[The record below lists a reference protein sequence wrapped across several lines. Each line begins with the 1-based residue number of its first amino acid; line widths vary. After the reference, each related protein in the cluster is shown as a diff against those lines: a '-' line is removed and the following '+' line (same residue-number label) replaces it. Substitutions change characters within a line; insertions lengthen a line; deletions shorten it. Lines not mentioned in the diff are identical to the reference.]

1 MTVQPERFIKP
12 VQQVYQIIERTAE
25 RDGQLLL
32 VPEIELNLFWTTLT
46 CTEEQVVALYKDHA
60 TSEQFHSEIK
70 SELDLERLPSGK
82 FATNDLVLH
91 MGVFAYNL
99 LRLIGQIALTEP
111 DAPTKKK
118 TVFRQRIRTVIQDL
132 MLISARFVTHARG
145 FKLCFGRWSPWYPQL
160 RRIYHQL
167 S

>member
-1 MTVQPERFIKP
+1 M
-12 VQQVYQIIERTAE
+12 
-25 RDGQLLL
+25 L
-32 VPEIELNLFWTTLT
+32 VTTSMVANLFWTTLT
-46 CTEEQVVALYKDHA
+46 CAEEQVVTLYKDHA

-70 SELDLERLPSGK
+70 SELDLERLPSVK

-132 MLISARFVTHARG
+132 MLIWARFVNHACPDPSE
-145 FKLCFGRWSPWYPQL
+145 LHTPPQSPG
-160 RRIYHQL
+160 HGGSAL
-167 S
+167 SCAKTG